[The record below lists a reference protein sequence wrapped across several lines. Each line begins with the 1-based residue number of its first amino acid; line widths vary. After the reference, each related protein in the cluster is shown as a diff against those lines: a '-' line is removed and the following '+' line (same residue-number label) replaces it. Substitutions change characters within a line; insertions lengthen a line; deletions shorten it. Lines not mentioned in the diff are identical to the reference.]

1 MTRTP
6 WNKPWSSTGTAA
18 HGKACAAQAPNAV
31 ASCLAWTPPRP
42 ATSGRWAT
50 PPRST
55 GHLSPWP
62 CTAADP
68 ARDLGWARGSTWRS
82 AAAPGLS
89 GGVRSGCQ
97 VAGSGGIGAGP
108 RRGELA
114 HGPTIAPWRAS
125 GGRPGPSLPGTNS
138 PPGGLGPAAFC
149 QAATTSPN
157 PPTCSPPR
165 TRRRHAVLQPWL
177 RLGRPPLPGVAR
189 TMRARTPKAKSSC
202 SPWIKLPAARS
213 STRYSSTRS
222 PGARQPATGR
232 DEIRVQ
238 RGSHGHRAGP
248 GDVGSADGTRDPR
261 DLPSSW
267 LCGDDN
273 PQILMCA
280 AGPGADH
287 DNLLPA
293 HHPGLVDPQAG
304 PLRWRRLATCG
315 PD

>member
-1 MTRTP
+1 MNTNSPGSPTRAGEAS
-6 WNKPWSSTGTAA
+6 WRQAGCRQR
-18 HGKACAAQAPNAV
+18 HGKPPGPSGTVRHPAGGSGQSDTEADTPGTRSRPAPRRARRGTTSR
-31 ASCLAWTPPRP
+31 ARCGRP
-42 ATSGRWAT
+42 ATSLSGSNCPPGR
-50 PPRST
+50 T
-55 GHLSPWP
+55 G
-62 CTAADP
+62 
-68 ARDLGWARGSTWRS
+68 S
-82 AAAPGLS
+82 AAL
-89 GGVRSGCQ
+89 
-97 VAGSGGIGAGP
+97 
-108 RRGELA
+108 
-114 HGPTIAPWRAS
+114 
-125 GGRPGPSLPGTNS
+125 
-138 PPGGLGPAAFC
+138 C

-157 PPTCSPPR
+157 TPTCFPPR

-238 RGSHGHRAGP
+238 RGSHGQRAGP